1 VHEKGGNV
9 PALLLD
15 KEHSYVIVG
24 RRILLKVQLNGLPE
38 AVVAF
43 LAAFYLLDAGLKLPG
58 RYGGGGGGGCDTDT
72 PLQSQ
77 ESWTGWENY
86 RNLSGGISGDMRKI
100 QPNVM
105 TAQ

>member
-1 VHEKGGNV
+1 M
-9 PALLLD
+9 
-15 KEHSYVIVG
+15 
-24 RRILLKVQLNGLPE
+24 
-38 AVVAF
+38 
-43 LAAFYLLDAGLKLPG
+43 
-58 RYGGGGGGGCDTDT
+58 GGGGGGGCDTDT